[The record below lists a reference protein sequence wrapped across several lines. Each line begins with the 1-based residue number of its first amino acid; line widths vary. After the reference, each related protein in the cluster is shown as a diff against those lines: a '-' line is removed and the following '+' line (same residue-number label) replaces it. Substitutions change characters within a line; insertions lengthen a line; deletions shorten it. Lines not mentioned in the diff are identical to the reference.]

1 VTELAVPRRHT
12 AAHLSSEEVRAAI
25 EAEIGARWP
34 DGATG
39 LDAIHRYA
47 LQAPSKLLRPLLLC
61 HSALAFGASLHQ
73 VLPAAVGF
81 ECAHT
86 GSLLHDDILDND
98 PLRRGRPAVHTRYGP
113 EQAIVAGNAL
123 FFALFT
129 HLAECG
135 ERGISDDRIRHALA
149 VQARAGLE
157 VCRGAAHELTLAGD
171 FDSGV
176 AAYLAMARRKTAVM
190 LAAAC
195 QIGAIL
201 AGAACHEQE
210 KLAEFGEHLGLAFQ
224 IRDDLLPYDA
234 LGRSGK
240 PGDSDLRNRRPT
252 LPVLLA
258 LDPATVEPPAPT
270 LRSSRRS
277 PADRRPPC
285 PRRSRRTD
293 LASTRPTRRGAEA
306 TDPITGHENTGRPPR
321 DPCTHSRAA
330 FSRVAHQVAGAR
342 HQARN

>member
-12 AAHLSSEEVRAAI
+12 AAHLSPEEVRAAI

-176 AAYLAMARRKTAVM
+176 DAYLCMARRKTAVM

-201 AGAACHEQE
+201 AGAACREQQR
-210 KLAEFGEHLGLAFQ
+210 LTDFGEHLGLAFQ

-258 LDPATVEPPAPT
+258 LDRADDSDRRAL
-270 LRSSRRS
+270 LRLLTADTHTPGAQQQLSILLQSSGALAEAQQT
-277 PADRRPPC
+277 ADRH
-285 PRRSRRTD
+285 
-293 LASTRPTRRGAEA
+293 A
-306 TDPITGHENTGRPPR
+306 
-321 DPCTHSRAA
+321 RAA
-330 FSRVAHQVAGAR
+330 VDALTWLPPGPHVEALKQLTR
-342 HQARN
+342 

>member
-1 VTELAVPRRHT
+1 MTELAVPRRPT
-12 AAHLSSEEVRAAI
+12 ATHLSTDEVRAAI
-25 EAEIGARWP
+25 EAEIAARWP
-34 DGATG
+34 DGAAG

-47 LQAPSKLLRPLLLC
+47 LQAPGKLLRPLLLC

-98 PLRRGRPAVHTRYGP
+98 PLRRGRPAVHTRYGV

-135 ERGISDDRIRHALA
+135 DRGISDDRIRQALA
-149 VQARAGLE
+149 VQARAGLD

-176 AAYLAMARRKTAVM
+176 AAYMSMARRKTAVM

-195 QIGAIL
+195 QIGGIL
-201 AGAACHEQE
+201 AGAACQEQE
-210 KLAEFGEHLGLAFQ
+210 KLTEFGEHLGLAFQ
-224 IRDDLLPYDA
+224 IRDDLLPYDDA
-234 LGRSGK
+234 IGRSGK

-258 LDPATVEPPAPT
+258 LDRADQSDQRALRHLLTTDTYAPGAQQQ
-270 LRSSRRS
+270 LSRLLRRS
-277 PADRRPPC
+277 GALAEARQTADRH
-285 PRRSRRTD
+285 
-293 LASTRPTRRGAEA
+293 A
-306 TDPITGHENTGRPPR
+306 
-321 DPCTHSRAA
+321 RAA
-330 FSRVAHQVAGAR
+330 GDALTRLPPGPHVEALKQLTR
-342 HQARN
+342 